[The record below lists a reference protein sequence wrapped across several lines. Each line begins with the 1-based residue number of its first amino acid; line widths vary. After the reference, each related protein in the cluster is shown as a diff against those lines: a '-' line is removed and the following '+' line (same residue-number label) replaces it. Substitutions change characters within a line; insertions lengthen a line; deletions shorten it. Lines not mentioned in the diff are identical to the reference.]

1 MAEGLVVDTWA
12 RVEPW
17 YRVTKKDQKKF
28 SGSKFLAKFVR
39 KLFVFDNFL
48 RKIKIMLLGQ
58 PVLYGGTSWM
68 AMAAFVTSNPSQVGL
83 FHFIPAQ
90 CSTVVQSTRETIYN
104 KLQFT
109 HVRVMF
115 YKWLMTYCFSPPPA
129 RFRPRREKPVRP
141 HPRYAKL
148 FRNIPIK
155 ALARNLIAVRKT
167 KTLKINKNYGAGGDR
182 ETFIV

>member
-1 MAEGLVVDTWA
+1 
-12 RVEPW
+12 
-17 YRVTKKDQKKF
+17 
-28 SGSKFLAKFVR
+28 
-39 KLFVFDNFL
+39 
-48 RKIKIMLLGQ
+48 
-58 PVLYGGTSWM
+58 
-68 AMAAFVTSNPSQVGL
+68 
-83 FHFIPAQ
+83 
-90 CSTVVQSTRETIYN
+90 
-104 KLQFT
+104 
-109 HVRVMF
+109 
-115 YKWLMTYCFSPPPA
+115 MTYCFSPPPA